1 MATAL
6 DLDAAHQSTSHDER
20 RSEQDTSEDDERYVV
35 QLMPRDEGAVPLVES
50 IERMGANPRVEIHG
64 VKGRTTTAALCRKL
78 CKRWREQGVPRRD
91 MQLELYAG
99 DMHEP
104 FAEDVRVRK
113 LAVACRCPI
122 PVHGAHATRAHTPR
136 TPAWEA
142 HACVG

>member
-1 MATAL
+1 MGK
-6 DLDAAHQSTSHDER
+6 
-20 RSEQDTSEDDERYVV
+20 SE
-35 QLMPRDEGAVPLVES
+35 
-50 IERMGANPRVEIHG
+50 
-64 VKGRTTTAALCRKL
+64 RKL

-104 FAEDVRVRK
+104 FAEDVRVRV

-122 PVHGAHATRAHTPR
+122 PMHRAPTAHVAPTRAHTPR